1 MTTVSSAQYP
11 RTRPGFPMIPR
22 LLRNAAILVCLLTP
36 LAAGQVRP
44 VYKDPARPIDERV
57 NDLLGRMTIEEKFW
71 QLFMIPGDLSD
82 GRARYKNGIFG
93 LNIRDQQ
100 RTVAATEQM
109 LQYKD
114 AGVAAQTAEK
124 INSIQKFFVEETRLG
139 IPIIAFDEALHG
151 LVRNDATAF
160 PQCIGLA
167 ATWDTAVV
175 GKVGAAIGREAR
187 SRGIRDVL
195 CPVINL
201 ARDVRW
207 GRVEETFGE
216 DPFLMSE
223 VTAVYVRSIEELG
236 VVVTPKHLIANVGD
250 GGRDSYP
257 IDFNERTLEEVYL
270 PPFVAA
276 LKRGRVSSFMTSY
289 NSLDGS
295 PCTAN
300 PWLLKEKVKKEWGF
314 DGFIISDASA
324 VGGLL
329 DLHHIVGT
337 RQGSA
342 KAAIE
347 GGLDVIFQTAYE
359 HHEPLL
365 DAFRKGMVDP
375 AAVDDAVRRVLRAK
389 FRLGLFEHPYVD
401 PAGAKFWSGNSDHRA
416 LALRSALESIVLLKN
431 DRNVLPLNGTH
442 RSIAVI
448 GPDAVEARLGGYSG
462 SGIRVVSILD
472 GIRERV
478 GATASVRYVPGCGR
492 LDTTFVTVPPSVLI
506 TPEGRRGLRG
516 EYFNAIDL
524 SGSPVVTRTDQQVD
538 FGWTLFSADPKV
550 NFDWFSV
557 RWTGTLTGPSTGT
570 IRLGVEGDDGYRLYL
585 NDSLIIDRWQKR
597 AFATTTV
604 PVTMVQGSKYA
615 VRLEFHEGVGNVRVR
630 LVWDAGVVD
639 KETAIREAVAAA
651 EASDIAIVVA
661 GLEEGEFRDRSSL
674 ALPGRQEELI
684 RRITATHK
692 PVIVIIVGGSAVT
705 MAGWLDQVGAVLD
718 VWYPGEQGGAA
729 VADVL
734 FGDYS
739 PAGRLPITF
748 PDVVG
753 QAPLYYNHK
762 PTGRG
767 DDYMDHTGKPLFPFG
782 YGLSYTTFAYSGL
795 RIAPDEMKPD
805 KHVVVYCTVKNTGA
819 VAGDEVVQLYIR
831 DMEASVTR
839 PVMELRGFTRVSL
852 APGEWKDVRFDL
864 GFDELSMLD
873 AHMKRVVEPGDIKI
887 MIGSSSADIRLRG
900 FVRVLSQ

>member
-1 MTTVSSAQYP
+1 MKHHA
-11 RTRPGFPMIPR
+11 PR
-22 LLRNAAILVCLLTP
+22 LAFLLVI
-36 LAAGQVRP
+36 ASVSFAFAQVRLP
-44 VYKDPARPIDERV
+44 YKDPARPVEERV
-57 NDLLGRMTIEEKFW
+57 TDLLGRMTIEEKFW

-82 GRARYKNGIFG
+82 GKERYKEGIFG

-100 RTVAATEQM
+100 RKVSDTEQM
-109 LQYKD
+109 LEYND
-114 AGVAAQTAEK
+114 AGVASQTAVK
-124 INSIQKFFVEETRLG
+124 INAIQKFFVEETRLG

-167 ATWDTAVV
+167 ATWDTTVV

-201 ARDVRW
+201 ARDARW

-223 VTAVYVRSIEELG
+223 VTAVYTRNIEDLG

-257 IDFNERTLEEVYL
+257 IDFNERTLDEVYF
-270 PPFVAA
+270 PPFLAA
-276 LKRGRVSSFMTSY
+276 LKRGHTTSFMTSY
-289 NSLDGS
+289 NSLDGL

-329 DLHHIVGT
+329 DLHHIVAT

-365 DAFRKGMVDP
+365 DAFKKGMVDQ

-389 FRLGLFEHPYVD
+389 FRLGLFDHPYVE
-401 PAGAKFWSGNSDHRA
+401 PAGATFWSGHADHRA
-416 LALRSALESIVLLKN
+416 LALRSARESIVLLKN
-431 DRNVLPLNGTH
+431 DARLLPLTGTR

-462 SGIRVVSILD
+462 TGINVVSILD
-472 GIRERV
+472 GIRKRA
-478 GATASVRYVPGCGR
+478 GTSTSVRYVPGCGR
-492 LDTTFVTVPPSVLI
+492 LDTTFIAVPGTALT
-506 TPEGRRGLRG
+506 TPDGKPGLRA
-516 EYFNAIDL
+516 EYFNDIDL
-524 SGSPVVTRTDQQVD
+524 SGKPVLTRTDKQVD
-538 FGWTLFSADPKV
+538 FGWTLFSADPRV

-557 RWTGTLTGPSTGT
+557 RWTGTLTAPATGVV
-570 IRLGVEGDDGYRLYL
+570 RLGIEGDDGYRLYL

-604 PVTMVQGSKYA
+604 PVSMVKGQRYA
-615 VRLEFHEGVGNVRVR
+615 LRLEFHEGVGNVRVR
-630 LVWDAGVVD
+630 LVWDAGVND
-639 KETAIREAVAAA
+639 KEPAIREAVNAAA
-651 EASDIAIVVA
+651 AADVAVVVA
-661 GLEEGEFRDRSSL
+661 GVEEGEFRDRSSL

-684 RRITATHK
+684 RRVAATGK
-692 PVIVIIVGGSAVT
+692 PVVVIIVGGGAVT
-705 MAGWLDQVGAVLD
+705 MAPWLDMVGAVLD
-718 VWYPGEQGGAA
+718 VWYPGEAGGTA

-782 YGLSYTTFAYSGL
+782 FGLSYTTFAYSGL
-795 RIAPDEMKPD
+795 RIAPEEMKPD
-805 KHVVVYCTVKNTGA
+805 KRVVVYCTVKNTGT
-819 VAGDEVVQLYIR
+819 VAGDEVVQLYTR
-831 DMEASVTR
+831 DMQASVDR
-839 PVMELRGFTRVSL
+839 PVMELRGFSRVSL
-852 APGEWKDVRFDL
+852 APGEWKDVRFEL

-887 MIGSSSADIRLRG
+887 MIGASSTDIRLRG
-900 FVRVLSQ
+900 FVKVLPQ

>member
-1 MTTVSSAQYP
+1 MSPRIFCLAFLLSS
-11 RTRPGFPMIPR
+11 
-22 LLRNAAILVCLLTP
+22 LVTP
-36 LAAGQVRP
+36 LAAQTRP
-44 VYKDPARPIDERV
+44 AYKDPARPIEERV
-57 NDLLGRMTIEEKFW
+57 SDLLGRMTIEEKFW

-82 GRARYKNGIFG
+82 GSARYKNGIFG

-109 LQYKD
+109 LEYRD

-160 PQCIGLA
+160 PQSIGLA
-167 ATWDTAVV
+167 ATWDTTVA
-175 GKVGAAIGREAR
+175 GKVGTAIGREAR

-223 VTAVYVRSIEELG
+223 ITVPYVRTIEDLG

-257 IDFNERTLEEVYL
+257 IDLNERTLEEVYF

-329 DLHHIVGT
+329 DLHHIVAT

-375 AAVDDAVRRVLRAK
+375 AAVDEAVRRVLRAK

-401 PAGAKFWSGNSDHRA
+401 PAGAKFWSGNPEHRA
-416 LALRSALESIVLLKN
+416 LALRVARESIVLLKN
-431 DRNVLPLNGTH
+431 EGALLPLKSSH

-462 SGIRVVSILD
+462 AGVKVVPILEGIRKRA
-472 GIRERV
+472 GAAATIRY
-478 GATASVRYVPGCGR
+478 APGCGR
-492 LDTTFVTVPPSVLI
+492 LDTTFVPVPATALI
-506 TPEGRRGLRG
+506 TPEGKPGLRG
-516 EYFNAIDL
+516 EYFNTLDL
-524 SGSPVVTRTDQQVD
+524 SGAPVLVRTDPRVD
-538 FGWTLFSADPKV
+538 FGWTLFSAGPKV

-557 RWTGTLTGPSTGT
+557 RWTGALIAQLTGTV
-570 IRLGVEGDDGYRLYL
+570 RLGVEGDDGYRLYL

-597 AFATTTV
+597 AFATTTMPV
-604 PVTMVQGSKYA
+604 PMVRGRSYA
-615 VRLEFHEGVGNVRVR
+615 IRLEFHEGVGNVRMR
-630 LVWDAGVVD
+630 LVWDAGVSD
-639 KETAIREAVAAA
+639 KEPAIREAVAAA
-651 EASDIAIVVA
+651 ESSDIAVVVA
-661 GLEEGEFRDRSSL
+661 GVEEGEFRDRASL

-684 RRITATHK
+684 QRVAASGK
-692 PVIVIIVGGSAVT
+692 PVVVIIVGGSAVT
-705 MAGWLDQVGAVLD
+705 MSPWLDRVGAVLD
-718 VWYPGEQGGAA
+718 AWYPGEQGGTA

-753 QAPLYYNHK
+753 QVPLYYNHK

-795 RIAPDEMKPD
+795 RIAPEEMKPD
-805 KHVVVYCTVKNTGA
+805 KHVVVYCTVKNTGS

-839 PVMELRGFTRVSL
+839 PVMELRGFTRVAL

-873 AHMKRVVEPGDIKI
+873 AHMKRIVEPGDIKI

-900 FVRVLSQ
+900 FVKVLAR